1 MLRLLRHGAGAVAIA
16 VALTLVQGVGAGAT
30 APVVDF
36 SGAEHAMRVR
46 VRDDGLTGG
55 ALFVARGGG
64 RTLERA
70 TFGRFSTTTVIP
82 IASASKWITA
92 ATVMTFVDEGTLSL
106 DDPVAKYLPAF
117 ADAKAAITIRQ
128 ALSHTSGLPPNDCA
142 GDQHVSLATCVG
154 QIAGAT
160 GDVRPPGTA
169 FRYTSVG
176 YVIVGRIIEKL
187 TGHPYQQAFEE
198 RLGKV
203 LGMSRTSFNA
213 RGQAPDPAGSAR
225 SSLGDYTRFLAMLAA
240 HGTVGDRRVL
250 SAQAVDEIERDQLHG
265 LDTRGDAAGQ
275 ITQIPTYGLGVWRD
289 VAGPH
294 DETQVVSGNGAF
306 GFYPWIDRVHGTY
319 GIVAVADVENGPA
332 HAVPLSQRIAR
343 LAWTAAA
350 GSA

>member
-1 MLRLLRHGAGAVAIA
+1 MPHLLRRGAGPAAIA
-16 VALTLVQGVGAGAT
+16 VALAFAVSAGAGAT

-36 SGAEHAMRVR
+36 SDAEHAMRVR
-46 VRDDGLTGG
+46 VDDDGLTGG
-55 ALFVARGGG
+55 ALFVARAGGP
-64 RTLERA
+64 TLERA

-92 ATVMTFVDEGTLSL
+92 ATVMTLVDDRTIAL

-117 ADAKAAITIRQ
+117 AGAKGAITIRQ
-128 ALSHTSGLPPNDCA
+128 ALSHTSGLPPNACA
-142 GDQHVSLATCVG
+142 GDQHVSLAACVG
-154 QIAGAT
+154 QIASGT
-160 GDVRPPGTA
+160 VDVRPPGSA

-176 YVIVGRIIEKL
+176 YVIVGRIVEKL
-187 TGHPYQQAFEE
+187 TGLPYQQAFEA

-203 LGMSRTSFNA
+203 LGMTRTSFNG

-225 SSLGDYTRFLAMLAA
+225 STLGDYTKFLAMLAA
-240 HGTVGDRRVL
+240 HGTVGDRQVL
-250 SAQAVDEIERDQLHG
+250 SAAAVDEIERDQLHG
-265 LDTRGDAAGQ
+265 LDTRSDGAGQ

-289 VAGPH
+289 VAGPR
-294 DETQVVSGNGAF
+294 DETEVVSGNGAF

-343 LAWTAAA
+343 LSWTAAA
-350 GSA
+350 A

>member
-1 MLRLLRHGAGAVAIA
+1 MLRLLRPGVGAAAIV
-16 VALTLVQGVGAGAT
+16 VALTFAHSVGAGAT
-30 APVVDF
+30 APAADF
-36 SGAEHAMRVR
+36 SAAEHAMRVR
-46 VRDDGLTGG
+46 VHDDGLAGG
-55 ALFVARGGG
+55 ALFVAHVGGQ
-64 RTLERA
+64 TLERA
-70 TFGRFSTTTVIP
+70 TFGRLSTTTAIP

-92 ATVMTFVDEGTLSL
+92 ATVMTFVDDGTLSL
-106 DDPVAKYLPAF
+106 DDPVAKYLRAF
-117 ADAKAAITIRQ
+117 AGAKGAITIRQ

-154 QIAGAT
+154 QIARET
-160 GDVRPPGTA
+160 SDVRAPGSA

-176 YVIVGRIIEKL
+176 YVIVGRIVEKL
-187 TGHPYQQAFEE
+187 TGLPYQQAFEH
-198 RLGKV
+198 RLGTV
-203 LGMSRTSFNA
+203 LGMTRTSFNG

-225 SSLGDYTRFLAMLAA
+225 STLGDYTKFLAMLAA
-240 HGTVGDRRVL
+240 HGAVGDRRVL
-250 SAQAVDEIERDQLHG
+250 SAAAVDEIERDQLHG

-306 GFYPWIDRVHGTY
+306 GFYPWIDRVHGNY

-350 GSA
+350 Q